1 MSIFRDLLT
10 IKSLRESKAE
20 RIVRR
25 QREVLAQASTLRAQ
39 ANDRL
44 ERFVVFARNEEET
57 LYLDLCSRVVRLRD
71 IENVQNTVAHLRQ
84 QEQQHQETLRKA
96 EVQRVLESEQ
106 LTADKNLH
114 KEAARVKEKFVEWAQ
129 LHSTE
134 IQREFERKEDA
145 EMEEVAETRRDRED
159 WDESAD
165 AEPPTFEA
173 AT

>member
-1 MSIFRDLLT
+1 M
-10 IKSLRESKAE
+10 
-20 RIVRR
+20 
-25 QREVLAQASTLRAQ
+25 
-39 ANDRL
+39 
-44 ERFVVFARNEEET
+44 
-57 LYLDLCSRVVRLRD
+57 
-71 IENVQNTVAHLRQ
+71 
-84 QEQQHQETLRKA
+84 
-96 EVQRVLESEQ
+96 LESEQ
-106 LTADKNLH
+106 LATDKSLH
-114 KEAARVKEKFVEWAQ
+114 KEAARVREKFVEWAQ